1 MAARLLAAGLALAAL
16 AALAAG
22 CGLQRAGHR
31 HGRHAGGAPRATGSP
46 SAAAVPCLIR
56 QLRIRLDV
64 AAAGVAAGTSYLPV
78 DFTNVSSSRCAL
90 DGFPQVTIAAGS
102 KGRQIGAAATMDRSL
117 ATTAIVLAGRR
128 TAHIWI
134 HLADVANLPAAS
146 CKPVTAAGLRVSLPG
161 QPQATFIGH
170 RLTSCAKPVD
180 STDVLIVGPFEPG
193 PARPGTAQ

>member
-1 MAARLLAAGLALAAL
+1 MRAARLLAAALAL

-22 CGLQRAGHR
+22 CGLPRAAHR
-31 HGRHAGGAPRATGSP
+31 HGSHPAGAPRAIGST
-46 SAAAVPCLIR
+46 SAAAAPCLIW
-56 QLRIRLDV
+56 QLRIKLDA

-90 DGFPQVTIAAGS
+90 DGFPQVTIAAGG
-102 KGRQIGAAATMDRSL
+102 KGRQIGAAATTDRSL
-117 ATTAIVLAGRR
+117 ATTAVVLAARQ

-134 HLADVANLPAAS
+134 HLADVANIPAAA

-170 RLTSCAKPVD
+170 RLTSCAKPVGG
-180 STDVLIVGPFEPG
+180 TDVLIVEPFEPG
-193 PARPGTAQ
+193 TARPGTAH